1 MSSPPDARHLDR
13 LALVSRLLLDQRV
26 LELRRENE
34 ALRLQLFW
42 KDHGRNQ
49 LAQLMIQANRAVPGC
64 TCIACSV
71 SGRIDDGET
80 VSFTRQCAFKPWFEA
95 RLAASGLN
103 THAVGLPASPTR
115 TVLAAAAGRH
125 DTTQLYDGAD
135 AHFHHVD
142 GRDDWAD
149 SWTYG
154 VRLWGARDARDAEL
168 LKLERLF
175 GLLREEIEDAG
186 DGIGSSGDETWM

>member
-1 MSSPPDARHLDR
+1 MSSTNANRHLDR
-13 LALVSRLLLDQRV
+13 LALVSRLILDQRV

-34 ALRLQLFW
+34 FLRLQQFW
-42 KDHGRNQ
+42 KDHSRNQ
-49 LAQLMIQANRAVPGC
+49 LVQLMVEANRAITNC
-64 TCIACSV
+64 TCMACGV
-71 SGRIDDGET
+71 SGRIDDGEA
-80 VSFTRQCAFKPWFEA
+80 VSFTRQCVFKPWFEA

-103 THAVGLPASPTR
+103 THVVGLPASSTS
-115 TVLAAAAGRH
+115 TVLSSGAGKH
-125 DTTQLYDGAD
+125 DVTRLFDGAD

-154 VRLWGARDARDAEL
+154 VRLWGAKDVRDEEL

-175 GLLREEIEDAG
+175 GLLRAEIDIDGDA
-186 DGIGSSGDETWM
+186 IGGSGDETWM